1 MSEAFFILHTIP
13 IVAST
18 VRIEKPAYF
27 QKRER
32 AREKKSKKGGTKNK
46 RPQNSSHRINVGIG
60 T

>member
-18 VRIEKPAYF
+18 VCNKKPTYF

-32 AREKKSKKGGTKNK
+32 GKFKKRGEAKSNVRET
-46 RPQNSSHRINVGIG
+46 HLVG
-60 T
+60 